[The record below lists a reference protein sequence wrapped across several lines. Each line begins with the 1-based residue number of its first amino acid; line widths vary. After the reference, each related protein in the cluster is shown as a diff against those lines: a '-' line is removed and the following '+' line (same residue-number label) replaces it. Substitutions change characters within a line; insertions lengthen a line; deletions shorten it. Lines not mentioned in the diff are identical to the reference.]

1 MGRLY
6 QALFRAKAHS
16 GWTSLSTHELQDL
29 SIHRDFLQY
38 AKRGV
43 LLSNTAFRKPT
54 HIYPSDASEFGMGGY
69 SILSG

>member
-6 QALFRAKAHS
+6 QALFRAKVRS

-29 SIHRDFLQY
+29 SIHRDFLQF

-43 LLSNTAFRKPT
+43 LLNNTAFRKPT
-54 HIYPSDASEFGMGGY
+54 HIY
-69 SILSG
+69 